1 MKSNRLNRRQ
11 RSESGVALLIAI
23 FVLML
28 ISVVAISLIVAS
40 GGESALA
47 GNYRSSASAY
57 LAGTAGLEEAR
68 GRMLSSNSDYFNS
81 TVPGFMPAAGPL
93 AVGQVRYILNPAP
106 GEALGSLLTTY
117 PDTEYATEFGVA
129 PVSANVKTIA
139 SVSTVTVGTTIYSGP
154 LFKWVR
160 INAATEKSLKTDVNN
175 DAVLDPLT
183 ALYYDSGHAPLP
195 SLVVTATPPSTA
207 KQALEVTALAVL
219 PNGSRKIMQYVVA
232 PQVFNLSFPS
242 ALTLSGK
249 NIAFSGANSNVYYAD
264 GTDGDGNPPAVPGCT
279 PNPLTSRPAIG
290 VTEPLGGTGNMD
302 AVTAGIP
309 RPDHYSGAGLPTP
322 SVSDTITLNPSLQT
336 PASLNTLIQSIS
348 QFATVITPTPSG
360 GLLGTATNS
369 DLPTNS
375 ATNPT
380 TVVVNGNLNL
390 NSYVGYGLL
399 VVTGNFA
406 YDGNSG
412 WKGII
417 LVVGDGTTTFTGS
430 GGGNQEFDGAI
441 FVASIK
447 DTSGNLLSQ
456 LGNVGFDISGGG
468 GNGVYYNSCW
478 INSAQPTLTYSLLSF
493 RELH

>member
-1 MKSNRLNRRQ
+1 MKSNRISRRKQ
-11 RSESGVALLIAI
+11 SESGVALLIAI

-28 ISVVAISLIVAS
+28 VSVVAISLMVAS

-47 GNYRSSASAY
+47 GNYRSSASVY

-68 GRMLSSNSDYFNS
+68 GRMLSSNSDYFNN
-81 TVPGFMPAAGPL
+81 TVAGFIPASGSLP
-93 AVGQVRYILNPAP
+93 VGQVRYILNPGP

-117 PDTEYATEFGVA
+117 PDTEYATEFGAA
-129 PVSANVKTIA
+129 PISANVQTIA
-139 SVSTVTVGTTIYSGP
+139 SVSTVTSGGTTYYGP

-160 INAATEKSLKTDVNN
+160 INAATEKSIKTDVNN
-175 DAVLDPLT
+175 DAILDPAT
-183 ALYYDSGHAPLP
+183 ALYYDSGHTPQP
-195 SLVVTATPPSTA
+195 SLVVTALPPATA
-207 KQALEVTALAVL
+207 YQALEITALAIL
-219 PNGSRKIMQYVVA
+219 PNGSRKIVQYVVA
-232 PQVFNLSFPS
+232 PLSFSLNFPS

-279 PNPLTSRPAIG
+279 PNPLNSMPAIG
-290 VTEPLGGTGNMD
+290 VTEPLGGSGNKT

-322 SVSDTITLNPSLQT
+322 SVSDTITLNSSLQT
-336 PASLNTLIQSIS
+336 PASLNTLVQTIS
-348 QFATVITPTPSG
+348 QYATVITPPS
-360 GLLGTATNS
+360 GTATDS
-369 DLPTNS
+369 DLPAMS
-375 ATNPT
+375 ATNPA

-390 NSYVGYGLL
+390 SSYVGYGLL

-412 WKGII
+412 WKGVI
-417 LVVGDGTTTFTGS
+417 LVVGDGTTTFTGA

-478 INSAQPTLTYSLLSF
+478 IKRAQPTLTYTVLSF
-493 RELH
+493 RELL